1 MSRKPTLYIAY
12 GSNLNL
18 TQMAFRCPT
27 AEVVGKSELKDYEL
41 LFRGGRRG
49 AVATVEPKEGSS
61 VPVLL
66 WKIRQTDEASLDRY
80 EGYPNF
86 YDKQM
91 MDVELDGKTVSAM
104 VYIMT
109 PGYEFGIPS
118 DYYADVI
125 WQGYESAGFDTQVLE
140 DAINN
145 AYNLTLGQGLQH
157 DEGCQQSLFD
167 MGGWDQLK

>member
-18 TQMAFRCPT
+18 PQMAHRCPT
-27 AEVVGKSELKDYEL
+27 AEVAGTGELKDYEL

-66 WKIRQTDEASLDRY
+66 WKIRELDEAALDRY
-80 EGYPNF
+80 EGYPRL
-86 YDKQM
+86 YDKQHL
-91 MDVELDGKTVSAM
+91 DVELNGKTVSAM

-109 PGYEFGIPS
+109 PGHGFGIPS

-125 WQGYESAGFDTQVLE
+125 HQGYESAGFDVQVLE
-140 DAINN
+140 DAIDH
-145 AYNLTLGQGLQH
+145 AWDLVIEQEQSQPS
-157 DEGCQQSLFD
+157 QQSLFGF
-167 MGGWDQLK
+167 GGWDQLK